1 MKELKNKNLNLI
13 AYFND
18 IRGEDDLTSDFK
30 PFFKKWNEVSNLS
43 DIDLA
48 NKIRKEKI
56 NILIDLAGHSYGN
69 RLGAFAY
76 KPAPV
81 QLSWIGYLE
90 TTGLSEIDYIVA
102 DPHVVSKKNEDVY
115 SEKIWRMPTVW
126 NSLSKPNVEKIG
138 ELPALKN
145 KYITFGSFNNIN
157 KVNSKVFNTWSNIL
171 KAVSNSK
178 IFFKYVNFD
187 NPYFIELIEQN
198 FLKYGIKKE
207 QIIIEGATK
216 REDHLKSFNKI
227 DISLDT
233 FPYSGGTTSFESI
246 WMGVPILTLKGEKFI
261 SNCGNSINHNLHMK
275 DWIASSTEEYELK
288 AIKFAK
294 NIENL
299 KSIRHKLRKK
309 CLDST
314 LFDGKK
320 FANDFNSSLLSM
332 WQNFINKKSKVDN
345 E

>member
-1 MKELKNKNLNLI
+1 M
-13 AYFND
+13 
-18 IRGEDDLTSDFK
+18 
-30 PFFKKWNEVSNLS
+30 P
-43 DIDLA
+43 
-48 NKIRKEKI
+48 
-56 NILIDLAGHSYGN
+56 
-69 RLGAFAY
+69 
-76 KPAPV
+76 
-81 QLSWIGYLE
+81 
-90 TTGLSEIDYIVA
+90 EIIV
-102 DPHVVSKKNEDVY
+102 
-115 SEKIWRMPTVW
+115 
-126 NSLSKPNVEKIG
+126 
-138 ELPALKN
+138 
-145 KYITFGSFNNIN
+145 NIN
-157 KVNSKVFNTWSNIL
+157 DQDYAIVC
-171 KAVSNSK
+171 
-178 IFFKYVNFD
+178 D
-187 NPYFIELIEQN
+187 PGE
-198 FLKYGIKKE
+198 
-207 QIIIEGATK
+207 
-216 REDHLKSFNKI
+216 EDHLKSFNKI

-261 SNCGNSINHNLHMK
+261 SNCGNRINHNLHMK